1 VVENGKIKKFVV
13 GNKDEFLVV
22 EITKTEEK
30 IIAFVY
36 TKNN

>member
-22 EITKTEEK
+22 EITKTEG
-30 IIAFVY
+30 
-36 TKNN
+36 KNYRFRV